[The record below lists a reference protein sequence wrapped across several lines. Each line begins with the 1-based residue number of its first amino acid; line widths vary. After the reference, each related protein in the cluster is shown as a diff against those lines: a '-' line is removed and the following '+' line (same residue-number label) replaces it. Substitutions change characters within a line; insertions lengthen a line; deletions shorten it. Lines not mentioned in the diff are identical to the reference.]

1 MLTCS
6 FSLRAQAPPFIAP
19 AVFDTIVQTDTLSY
33 GQRLDLLSYEQRLDK
48 ATRFNSP
55 WMMITRSG
63 LDTSTCQVSLDTW
76 FALPGRLVSGM
87 VRDLQS
93 DTTLAPV
100 NEPLKAGNRQA
111 MFQFG
116 QLKLKWNSRAKAFI
130 SEGPLPLLA
139 IGKTAINKQVKGYVM
154 LEVKRSGDVMSIYLE
169 NGKGGW
175 YTFQYANGIMLA
187 YTSDEKLNSKIAK
200 HPVKRGKS
208 PGPTYRCALGSRNE
222 RVLILKKVER
232 AKDASG
238 M

>member
-19 AVFDTIVQTDTLSY
+19 AVFDTIVQTDTLNY
-33 GQRLDLLSYEQRLDK
+33 GQRLDLLSYEQRLSQ

-63 LDTSTCQVSLDTW
+63 LDTSTCRVSLDTW
-76 FALPGRLVSGM
+76 FALPGGLVSAM

-93 DTTLAPV
+93 DTSLVPV
-100 NEPLKAGNRQA
+100 NERLKTGNKQC

-116 QLKLKWNSRAKAFI
+116 QLTLKWSSRARAFI

-139 IGKTAINKQVKGYVM
+139 IANKPINKQVKGYVM

-208 PGPTYRCALGSRNE
+208 PGPAYRCTLGSLNE
-222 RVLILKKVER
+222 RALILKKVQR
-232 AKDASG
+232 AKGVSA